1 MGVVNLGSNTFQ
13 SVPYI
18 EQVLPKS
25 LLPYLDLNETYIYK
39 SDADGTAVSGVQKTK
54 VVMDASGN
62 LIHVIQMK
70 LVLRQNLIHLKVM
83 LIRFVIILT
92 RIFLEQL
99 QDNLVHTLFRTN
111 SKIQL
116 IQLN

>member
-39 SDADGTAVSGVQKTK
+39 SDADGTAVSGVQK
-54 VVMDASGN
+54 
-62 LIHVIQMK
+62 I
-70 LVLRQNLIHLKVM
+70 
-83 LIRFVIILT
+83 
-92 RIFLEQL
+92 
-99 QDNLVHTLFRTN
+99 
-111 SKIQL
+111 
-116 IQLN
+116 